1 MFFVQSRVRISHYV
15 IASRI
20 KPTLIWIGAWRDSKV
35 PERLSPNKRSL
46 PIGVPARVET
56 VDVLAFWGAFF
67 SGIPTLVDV
76 LITVRFT
83 QREMKE
89 SSKHQQREKF
99 IKIFG
104 STILEINLILGE
116 ITKGTPAIA
125 AFRSKLALQ
134 NETIPPC
141 PKRKRRCAKHAT

>member
-46 PIGVPARVET
+46 PIGVPARVE
-56 VDVLAFWGAFF
+56 VLAFWGAFF
-67 SGIPTLVDV
+67 SRIPTLVDV

-104 STILEINLILGE
+104 STILEINLILVE

-125 AFRSKLALQ
+125 AFRSRLALQ
-134 NETIPPC
+134 NETISPC
-141 PKRKRRCAKHAT
+141 PKSKRRCAKHVT